1 MLKKFSLIIFCLLTI
16 NLKAQSPYE
25 KGIVLLK
32 SMLGGQ
38 DSLNFKKAVF
48 MVENAFWDNQ
58 LSEQDFESDISLIS
72 ALAKAHYK
80 NSKSLGYTSKDSARI
95 KQYGSL
101 FKTITDTSIIN
112 SKGNSTFFLP
122 FRYDFNDMF
131 GQKDWSNMFVTKLLA
146 THEGN
151 CHSMPYLYKILCDEW
166 GIPCHLALAPNH
178 IYIKHRSE
186 KIGWYNTELT
196 SGSFPT
202 DAWLMASG
210 YITLEAIQ
218 NGIYMEA
225 LDDKKCITLCVYDLA
240 KGYDRK
246 YPDNDGSF
254 IIQCCDLALEH
265 FPNFIN
271 VLILKAEMKKRQFEQ
286 LAKKTNSTP
295 SVLKQQKEGK
305 ALWDDMNSL
314 YAQIHKLGYRAM
326 PEKMY
331 VDWLTS
337 LKKER
342 KKYSNKQVTELNRN

>member
-1 MLKKFSLIIFCLLTI
+1 
-16 NLKAQSPYE
+16 
-25 KGIVLLK
+25 
-32 SMLGGQ
+32 
-38 DSLNFKKAVF
+38 
-48 MVENAFWDNQ
+48 
-58 LSEQDFESDISLIS
+58 
-72 ALAKAHYK
+72 
-80 NSKSLGYTSKDSARI
+80 
-95 KQYGSL
+95 
-101 FKTITDTSIIN
+101 
-112 SKGNSTFFLP
+112 
-122 FRYDFNDMF
+122 
-131 GQKDWSNMFVTKLLA
+131 
-146 THEGN
+146 
-151 CHSMPYLYKILCDEW
+151 
-166 GIPCHLALAPNH
+166 LALAPNH

-254 IIQCCDLALEH
+254 INQCCDLALEY

-271 VLILKAEMKKRQFEQ
+271 ALILKAETKKRQFEQ
-286 LAKKTNSTP
+286 LAKKTNITP
-295 SVLKQQKEGK
+295 SQLKQQKEGK
-305 ALWDDMNSL
+305 VLWDDMNSL

-342 KKYSNKQVTELNRN
+342 KKYSNKQASEINTESNKEGKN